1 MLSTSPRKCTVTG
14 IDNHEIPGL
23 DHGLVNLI
31 MNQYAYYGRAHSIR
45 SSGQIEW
52 YTNTVDDKSVQVG
65 VHQRTITIDGY
76 SMSLV
81 CKGGSMHLEL
91 QAIPIDKDL
100 QTYTSVHLTSPHRW
114 DPSVLDDEYPENNG
128 EPDQSM
134 IQIKGFSLTQMKM
147 YDLKT
152 K

>member
-1 MLSTSPRKCTVTG
+1 MASLGGSAPGVVDGILS

-31 MNQYAYYGRAHSIR
+31 MNQYAYYGRAHSIHT
-45 SSGQIEW
+45 SGQIEW

-65 VHQRTITIDGY
+65 GQQRITTTDGY

-91 QAIPIDKDL
+91 QAIPTDKDL
-100 QTYTSVHLTSPHRW
+100 QTYPSVHLTSPHR
-114 DPSVLDDEYPENNG
+114 
-128 EPDQSM
+128 
-134 IQIKGFSLTQMKM
+134 
-147 YDLKT
+147 
-152 K
+152 